1 MKLRK
6 QSKCKAVSTTSG
18 NDNRNANR
26 IIENT
31 EVVTEIVIMMKDLN
45 SKHIYEISN
54 FQQNHSSHLT
64 FIFFLFLRTSLLLSS
79 PHFSSFSTQHLIGYC
94 FFASFLFFAIVSVS
108 APAPSIFNLFG
119 FSIPNLCVRARE
131 VIAFYSPCGAP
142 SLLKYPRFPRLGS
155 LH

>member
-31 EVVTEIVIMMKDLN
+31 EFVTEIVIMMKDLN
-45 SKHIYEISN
+45 SKHIYEISY
-54 FQQNHSSHLT
+54 FQQNHSFHLT

-79 PHFSSFSTQHLIGYC
+79 PHFSSSSTQHLTGYR
-94 FFASFLFFAIVSVS
+94 FFTSFLFFAIVSVS

-131 VIAFYSPCGAP
+131 VIAFYPPCGAP